1 MTRTSIEWTYCPG
14 CHVSDVQLM
23 KTIRPLF
30 FDLPSR
36 RSSSVIYICET
47 FHPGDLAYS
56 LPSEYYI
63 ATYIVWSDAK
73 DDEKHNT
80 WLKETYRKVA
90 DVSCGTYVADFD
102 ANMRM
107 TKVCIFQISNTD
119 KRS

>member
-1 MTRTSIEWTYCPG
+1 MLVERKYYPTCFVP
-14 CHVSDVQLM
+14 DVQLIRA
-23 KTIRPLF
+23 IRPLF

-47 FHPGDLAYS
+47 FQPGDLAYS

-63 ATYIVWSDAK
+63 ATYLVWSDAK
-73 DDEKHNT
+73 DDEKHTT

-102 ANMRM
+102 GNMRM

-119 KRS
+119 ERS